1 MSPDRGSDALGG
13 RIVRVAKAARD
24 ARQRGAHDG
33 TPGVL
38 LILNYD
44 VRDAEALTR
53 YRGAASPVIVG
64 TTGQVLVSTSATTQL
79 PEAPAVGARTV
90 VIWYPSREEAD
101 RCYSSAEYQNL
112 LPDRLAATTPAVAI
126 LVDVDEKFSPIKC
139 RSRTLNHSCA
149 GWISKLGRLGS
160 LEARRWVGQTVRRTI
175 DTLSVHG
182 SDLLIARLQ
191 AVAPAHTPSLACL
204 PASQCSSG
212 PTTGNA
218 S

>member
-1 MSPDRGSDALGG
+1 MRPDRGSGALGG
-13 RIVRVAKAARD
+13 RIVGIAAAARD

-44 VRDAEALTR
+44 VRDAEALTL
-53 YRGAASPVIVG
+53 YRAAASPVIVG
-64 TTGQVLVSTSATTQL
+64 ATGQVLVSTSATTQL
-79 PEAPAVGARTV
+79 PEAPAAGARTV

-101 RCYSSAEYQNL
+101 RCYSSAEYQDL
-112 LPDRLAATTPAVAI
+112 LPARLAATTPIVAI
-126 LVDVDEKFSPIKC
+126 LVDVDQEFSPIKPS
-139 RSRTLNHSCA
+139 SRTLRHCSA
-149 GWISKLGRLGS
+149 GWVSKLGRFGS
-160 LEARRWVGQTVRRTI
+160 LEARRWVGQMVRRTI
-175 DTLSVHG
+175 DTLSVRG
-182 SDLLIARLQ
+182 SDLLIARLK
-191 AVAPAHTPSLACL
+191 AVASAHTPSLACL